1 MLVNSNSHMRSFAL
15 VLIVASLFACGSCK
29 SWFSKGTDTGAETAN
44 TNPGESSFA
53 SITDANEALAEGK
66 RLLDENDT
74 QNAIA
79 ALERAIELNP
89 DLAEAHFQLGI
100 AYGLMDLQNQQ
111 EGNILP
117 GDAENRVKT
126 RADKEF
132 EKAADT
138 YKKYLAQNPKDDV
151 AQFNLGRTYVKLL
164 KDDDAEDAFREAVKL
179 KPEDTDYQTELGAI
193 LIRLAKYHEAVTTL
207 KKALEIDPNNARAQ
221 DLLEDAQAG
230 AKRLDYQSN
239 TNTNANRSANS
250 NANSNANSTGSS
262 SSTSN
267 TNTSTPPSNVHP
279 QGSPTPR
286 ETPRKSGTPEND
298 DRE

>member
-1 MLVNSNSHMRSFAL
+1 MRLYAL
-15 VLIVASLFACGSCK
+15 ILIIVCLLGAGACK
-29 SWFSKGTDTGAETAN
+29 SWFSKGGETQVETAN
-44 TNPGESSFA
+44 ANTGESPFA
-53 SITDANEALAEGK
+53 SITDANQALAEGK

-79 ALERAIELNP
+79 ALERAVELDP
-89 DLAEAHFQLGI
+89 QLPEAHFQLGI

-132 EKAADT
+132 EKAAAA

-164 KDDDAEDAFREAVKL
+164 KDDEAEDAFSEAVKL

-193 LIRLAKYHEAVTTL
+193 QIRLAKYHEAVTTL
-207 KKALEIDPNNARAQ
+207 KKAVEIDPNNARAQ

-230 AKRLDYQSN
+230 AKRLDYQSD
-239 TNTNANRSANS
+239 
-250 NANSNANSTGSS
+250 
-262 SSTSN
+262 SN
-267 TNTSTPPSNVHP
+267 TNGNRAANTKTNSNGASNSSSNSAVNANISISPANTHQQP
-279 QGSPTPR
+279 SPTPR
-286 ETPRKSGTPEND
+286 ETPRKPATVDGKVKRPGQ
-298 DRE
+298 

>member
-1 MLVNSNSHMRSFAL
+1 MRSFVL
-15 VLIVASLFACGSCK
+15 VLLAASLFACGSCK
-29 SWFSKGTDTGAETAN
+29 SWFSNGSAANTETAN
-44 TNPGESSFA
+44 ANTGESPYA

-74 QNAIA
+74 QTAIA
-79 ALERAIELNP
+79 APQRAVELDPNLP
-89 DLAEAHFQLGI
+89 EAHFQLGI

-179 KPEDTDYQTELGAI
+179 KPEDTDYQTELG
-193 LIRLAKYHEAVTTL
+193 
-207 KKALEIDPNNARAQ
+207 
-221 DLLEDAQAG
+221 
-230 AKRLDYQSN
+230 
-239 TNTNANRSANS
+239 
-250 NANSNANSTGSS
+250 
-262 SSTSN
+262 
-267 TNTSTPPSNVHP
+267 
-279 QGSPTPR
+279 
-286 ETPRKSGTPEND
+286 
-298 DRE
+298 